1 MGIPLAFAGFAP
13 ADELALLGQ
22 VHPIEAVLRGL
33 FGLWAAGCDRR
44 EAPGGA
50 LAEKHRMLS
59 LPPLVS
65 VGGRCQDRRMPKT
78 GRVQRDDSL
87 NPAKPRT
94 QGPLVLVAALV
105 TVVLWAS
112 AFIGIRGAGPHYD
125 PGALALLRMAVGSAA
140 LAIIAVRHGIR
151 LPARRHWW
159 LVAVWGIGWFCVY
172 NLALNAAERT
182 LDAGTAAMVVNLAP
196 LMVVVFSGLFLREGF
211 PKPLIVGAPIAF
223 LGVVLIGMNSSTS
236 AGEGP
241 DITGLL
247 LALLAAVMYAGCTL
261 LQKHLLSAGS
271 DATTLTFLGAV
282 AGTVAL
288 LPWTGSL
295 IGALQTAPL
304 DSTLWVVY
312 LGIFPTAIAFT
323 TWAYVLQ
330 RSTAGQTSAT
340 TYVVPAIAI
349 LMSWAILGEVPT
361 LLMFVGGAL
370 CLLGV
375 LVTRMRWGR
384 RA

>member
-1 MGIPLAFAGFAP
+1 MPEASPGSTLGLAPTAAP
-13 ADELALLGQ
+13 RA
-22 VHPIEAVLRGL
+22 
-33 FGLWAAGCDRR
+33 
-44 EAPGGA
+44 
-50 LAEKHRMLS
+50 
-59 LPPLVS
+59 
-65 VGGRCQDRRMPKT
+65 
-78 GRVQRDDSL
+78 
-87 NPAKPRT
+87 N
-94 QGPLVLVAALV
+94 GPLVLLAALV

-125 PGALALLRMAVGSAA
+125 PGALALLRMAVGTVA
-140 LAIIAVRHGIR
+140 LGAIALRHGIR
-151 LPARRHWW
+151 LPARRQLP
-159 LVAVWGIGWFCVY
+159 LVALWGVGWFCVY

-211 PKPLIVGAPIAF
+211 PRPLLIGAPIAF
-223 LGVVLIGMNSSTS
+223 LGVVLIGMNSQTS
-236 AGEGP
+236 AGL
-241 DITGLL
+241 DVTGLL

-261 LQKHLLSAGS
+261 LQKHLLSAGADS
-271 DATTLTFLGAV
+271 TTLTWLGAV

-295 IGALQTAPL
+295 VGALQTAPL
-304 DSTLWVVY
+304 DATLWVVY

-330 RSTAGQTSAT
+330 RSTAGRTSAT

-349 LMSWAILGEVPT
+349 LMSWLILGEVPT
-361 LLMFVGGAL
+361 PLMFLGGAL

-375 LVTRMRWGR
+375 LVTRMRWR
-384 RA
+384 RRT

>member
-1 MGIPLAFAGFAP
+1 MAGI
-13 ADELALLGQ
+13 E
-22 VHPIEAVLRGL
+22 
-33 FGLWAAGCDRR
+33 
-44 EAPGGA
+44 
-50 LAEKHRMLS
+50 RMLS
-59 LPPLVS
+59 LRRIAD
-65 VGGRCQDRRMPKT
+65 VGGRWHDQRMPKT
-78 GRVQRDDSL
+78 GRADRDDILHSEQ
-87 NPAKPRT
+87 PRR
-94 QGPLVLVAALV
+94 QGPLVLVAAIV

-112 AFIGIRGAGPHYD
+112 AFIGIRGAGPHFD

-151 LPARRHWW
+151 LPERRHWW
-159 LVAVWGIGWFCVY
+159 LVVVWGVGWFCVY

-211 PKPLIVGAPIAF
+211 PKPLIIGAPIAF

-236 AGEGP
+236 EGP

-271 DATTLTFLGAV
+271 DATTLTWFGAL

-361 LLMFVGGAL
+361 PLMFVGGAL

>member
-1 MGIPLAFAGFAP
+1 MSDTAKSTSTSPTPLRTNTS
-13 ADELALLGQ
+13 LA
-22 VHPIEAVLRGL
+22 
-33 FGLWAAGCDRR
+33 
-44 EAPGGA
+44 
-50 LAEKHRMLS
+50 
-59 LPPLVS
+59 
-65 VGGRCQDRRMPKT
+65 
-78 GRVQRDDSL
+78 
-87 NPAKPRT
+87 
-94 QGPLVLVAALV
+94 LVAALV

-112 AFIGIRGAGPHYD
+112 AFIGIRGAGPHFD
-125 PGALALLRMAVGSAA
+125 PGALALLRMAVGTLA
-140 LAIIAVRHGIR
+140 LGLIALRHGIR
-151 LPARRHWW
+151 PPARRHWW
-159 LVAVWGIGWFCVY
+159 LVGVWGIGWFCVY

-211 PKPLIVGAPIAF
+211 PRPLLVGAPIAF
-223 LGVVLIGMNSSTS
+223 LGVVLIGMNSSTD
-236 AGEGP
+236 AGF
-241 DITGLL
+241 DIGGLL

-261 LQKHLLSAGS
+261 LQKHLLSAGA
-271 DATTLTFLGAV
+271 DATTLTWFGAV

-295 IGALQTAPL
+295 VSALQTAPL
-304 DSTLWVVY
+304 DATAWVIY

-349 LMSWAILGEVPT
+349 VMSWLILGEAPT
-361 LLMFVGGAL
+361 PLMFLGGAL

-375 LVTRMRWGR
+375 LITRMRWR
-384 RA
+384 RRTRATP

>member
-1 MGIPLAFAGFAP
+1 
-13 ADELALLGQ
+13 
-22 VHPIEAVLRGL
+22 
-33 FGLWAAGCDRR
+33 
-44 EAPGGA
+44 
-50 LAEKHRMLS
+50 
-59 LPPLVS
+59 
-65 VGGRCQDRRMPKT
+65 MPDT
-78 GRVQRDDSL
+78 AQ
-87 NPAKPRT
+87 NPSTRPPRT
-94 QGPLVLVAALV
+94 PAQGPLVLVAALV

-112 AFIGIRGAGPHYD
+112 AFIGIRGAGPHFD
-125 PGALALLRMAVGSAA
+125 PGALALLRMAVGAVA
-140 LAIIAVRHGIR
+140 LGLIALRRGIR
-151 LPARRHWW
+151 PPSRRQIP
-159 LVAVWGIGWFCVY
+159 LVVLWGVGWFCVY

-211 PKPLIVGAPIAF
+211 PRPLVIGAPIAF
-223 LGVVLIGMNSSTS
+223 LGVVLIGMNTSS
-236 AGEGP
+236 GDGF
-241 DITGLL
+241 DLTGLL

-261 LQKHLLSAGS
+261 LQKHLLSAGA
-271 DATTLTFLGAV
+271 DATTLTWFGAV

-304 DSTLWVVY
+304 DATLWVVY

-349 LMSWAILGEVPT
+349 LMSWMILGEVPT
-361 LLMFVGGAL
+361 PLMFLGGAL

-375 LVTRMRWGR
+375 LVTRMTWGR
-384 RA
+384 RPTTAP

>member
-1 MGIPLAFAGFAP
+1 
-13 ADELALLGQ
+13 
-22 VHPIEAVLRGL
+22 
-33 FGLWAAGCDRR
+33 
-44 EAPGGA
+44 
-50 LAEKHRMLS
+50 
-59 LPPLVS
+59 
-65 VGGRCQDRRMPKT
+65 MPDT
-78 GRVQRDDSL
+78 AQ
-87 NPAKPRT
+87 NPSTRPPRT
-94 QGPLVLVAALV
+94 GAQGPLVLVAALV

-112 AFIGIRGAGPHYD
+112 AFIGIRGAGPHFD
-125 PGALALLRMAVGSAA
+125 PGALALLRMAVGAVA
-140 LAIIAVRHGIR
+140 LGLIALRRGIR
-151 LPARRHWW
+151 PPSRRQIP
-159 LVAVWGIGWFCVY
+159 LVVLWGVGWFCVY

-211 PKPLIVGAPIAF
+211 PRPLVIGAPIAF
-223 LGVVLIGMNSSTS
+223 LGVVLIGMNTSS
-236 AGEGP
+236 GDGF
-241 DITGLL
+241 DLTGLL

-261 LQKHLLSAGS
+261 LQKHLLSAGA
-271 DATTLTFLGAV
+271 DATTLTWFGAV

-304 DSTLWVVY
+304 DATLWVIY

-349 LMSWAILGEVPT
+349 LMSWMILGEVPT
-361 LLMFVGGAL
+361 PLMFLGGAL

-375 LVTRMRWGR
+375 LVTRMTWGR
-384 RA
+384 RATTAP